1 MVIELYQSKVKVRN
15 EKLKF
20 ALRAQI
26 FNNSIT
32 WYIDFKVWPVRQ
44 TFYDF
49 DPVETT
55 YRIYSCIS
63 RPRV

>member
-26 FNNSIT
+26 FNNSIM

-44 TFYDF
+44 TFYAF

-55 YRIYSCIS
+55 
-63 RPRV
+63 